1 MKQIMA
7 QEAFNLLKPELIFFV
22 VSHNTSGKSNIMTCS
37 WMTKCSHEP
46 PMIAVAIAKEQLT
59 LKNIRATKEFV
70 VSFPGKDLEKMITYF
85 GSAHGDKVDKVT
97 ESKIKLEKSVY
108 LGVPLPSD
116 AAINLEC
123 VLVSETDAGDH
134 VLLVAKLLTSHHNEG
149 KKVLAGLKGAHGS
162 RAYQEF

>member
-7 QEAFNLLKPELIFFV
+7 QEAFNLLKPELVLFV
-22 VSHNTSGKSNIMTCS
+22 VSRNAAGKPNIMTCG
-37 WMTKCSHEP
+37 WATKCSSEP
-46 PMIAVAIAKEQLT
+46 PMIAVAIAKEQYT

-70 VSFPGKDLEKMITYF
+70 VAFPGRDLEKMITYF
-85 GSAHGDKVDKVT
+85 GSAHGDKIDKVT
-97 ESKIKLEKSVY
+97 ESKVKTEKALY
-108 LGVPLPSD
+108 LGVPLLSD

-123 VLVSETDAGDH
+123 GMVSEADAGDH
-134 VLLVAKLLTSHHNEG
+134 VLLIGKILTAHHNEG